1 MPVEATMNPQ
11 FSVARLA
18 AVYAGAAP
26 GANTDIFTAVKFSP
40 DATCARLT
48 IALTTGSKV
57 DVRVTN
63 GTTAYS
69 QTINNNAA
77 LTAACL
83 YVFEFPVGRYASM
96 PYVAGTTAEL
106 TYSIRVQTDS
116 IIQTLFFDELKGVV

>member
-69 QTINNNAA
+69 QHLFANADCTAGCVYTCAFGVRRFANN
-77 LTAACL
+77 
-83 YVFEFPVGRYASM
+83 
-96 PYVAGTTAEL
+96 GTTLL
-106 TYSIRVQTDS
+106 TYSIRLQTDG
-116 IIQTLFFDELKGVV
+116 IIQTLNLEEVIGPVI